1 MDQKV
6 KIGKNGRMIIPAEFR
21 RALGFKDG
29 DEVIMHVDEDGLR
42 ISTPAQATSRAQ
54 ALVRRYV
61 PENSDLSGEL
71 MADRRKEVA
80 DEVEAQARVEAS
92 EGYSEDDSARGPE
105 ES

>member
-1 MDQKV
+1 MNQKV

-21 RALGFKDG
+21 RALGFEDG

-42 ISTPAQATSRAQ
+42 ISTPAQAISRAQ

-61 PENSDLSGEL
+61 PENSDLAGEL

-80 DEVEAQARVEAS
+80 DEARAEAS
-92 EGYSEDDSARGPE
+92 EGDHEDESARGLE

>member
-6 KIGKNGRMIIPAEFR
+6 KIGKHGRMIIPAEFR
-21 RALGFKDG
+21 RALGFEDG

-42 ISTPAQATSRAQ
+42 ISTPAQAISRAQ

-61 PENSDLSGEL
+61 PESSDLSREL

-80 DEVEAQARVEAS
+80 DEAGIQARVETG
-92 EGYSEDDSARGPE
+92 EDTSEDNSARESE